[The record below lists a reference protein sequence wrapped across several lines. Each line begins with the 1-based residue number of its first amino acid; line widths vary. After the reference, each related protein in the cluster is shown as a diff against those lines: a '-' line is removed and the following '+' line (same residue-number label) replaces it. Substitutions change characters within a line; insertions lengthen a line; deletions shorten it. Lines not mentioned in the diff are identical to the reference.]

1 MESIFRFLVVL
12 AALLSIL
19 FWGMPYIDYMWLSNE
34 QLYLL
39 DKNGLGGE
47 ISGNEIA
54 YWGALTI
61 WLALSVG
68 LFFYNRFA
76 RLGFVAF
83 YIFSLALNL
92 FHGVQVLS
100 PYEST
105 ISSLICLADGAII
118 ATAYLTSIGGKFASG
133 S

>member
-47 ISGNEIA
+47 ISGNEIT

-68 LFFYNRFA
+68 LF
-76 RLGFVAF
+76 
-83 YIFSLALNL
+83 
-92 FHGVQVLS
+92 
-100 PYEST
+100 ST
-105 ISSLICLADGAII
+105 IDLRG
-118 ATAYLTSIGGKFASG
+118 
-133 S
+133 